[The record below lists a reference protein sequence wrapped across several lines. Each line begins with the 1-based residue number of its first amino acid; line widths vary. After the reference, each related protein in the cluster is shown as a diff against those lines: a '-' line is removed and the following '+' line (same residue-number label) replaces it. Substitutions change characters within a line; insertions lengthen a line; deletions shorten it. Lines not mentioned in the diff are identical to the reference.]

1 VADTLTQTRVS
12 FSLTVMSPHPIDE
25 LNGYLARDFAARA
38 HDDYLYG
45 IYKDAFDEPDE
56 TDRADQLH
64 TMAVQALDLLE
75 ATGVSPSELQHPDV
89 RVRAFY
95 TFDPGSETIRAEV
108 VRRLARINATIW
120 VDANS

>member
-1 VADTLTQTRVS
+1 MTQTRVS

-25 LNGYLARDFAARA
+25 LSGYLTRDLAARA

-45 IYKDAFDEPDE
+45 IY

-64 TMAVQALDLLE
+64 VLAVQALDLLD

-95 TFDPGSETIRAEV
+95 TFDPGFETIRAEI
-108 VRRLARINATIW
+108 VRRLARINATMWI
-120 VDANS
+120 DANS